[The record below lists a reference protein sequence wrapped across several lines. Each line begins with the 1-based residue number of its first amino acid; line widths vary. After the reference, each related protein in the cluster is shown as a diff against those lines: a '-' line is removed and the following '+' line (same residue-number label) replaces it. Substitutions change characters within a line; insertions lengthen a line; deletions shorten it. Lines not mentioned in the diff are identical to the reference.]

1 MPIPIS
7 FASDFENVLEMS
19 ELMYLKC
26 HMTLW
31 YD

>member
-7 FASDFENVLEMS
+7 FASDFENVLKMS

-26 HMTLW
+26 HMALW